1 MPGRVGVA
9 VRMTVTVAGS
19 MPVPVVPVRRHPL
32 AMNFCASIV
41 KRVGPLAPVEVPLHA
56 VGPCG

>member
-1 MPGRVGVA
+1 
-9 VRMTVTVAGS
+9 
-19 MPVPVVPVRRHPL
+19 
-32 AMNFCASIV
+32 MNFCASIV